1 MWTMCINLIS
11 NYILPGWDKYYTNY
25 DWSWFIIL
33 LLFTF
38 FIGAEF
44 KLTLHVY
51 IKICPGWLMLSPGLD
66 RTGDGPISSCCGITD
81 DGQTFRQINNCAF
94 STDQWILDGILIPDF
109 DLCWTRYGKI
119 NIQIKSTDG
128 WWRGGQQ
135 HRRDEEEAGDDTQIE
150 TGSCGTVGIF
160 PWFPA

>member
-1 MWTMCINLIS
+1 MMWTMCINLIS

-25 DWSWFIIL
+25 DWSWLIIL

-51 IKICPGWLMLSPGLD
+51 IKICPGWLMLSPGLG

-94 STDQWILDGILIPDF
+94 STERTSGSWTESWFLILICAEPVME
-109 DLCWTRYGKI
+109 
-119 NIQIKSTDG
+119 KSTSKSNPLTDDDVDG
-128 WWRGGQQ
+128 SSSIEG
-135 HRRDEEEAGDDTQIE
+135 RRLVMIRK
-150 TGSCGTVGIF
+150 
-160 PWFPA
+160 